1 MRTVTVAPP
10 DTVTAEPDPT
20 EPCASEPPGELPRA
34 ARPLPRLRVRPGPA
48 CSARP
53 AAATLFAGRLFD
65 VDPGL
70 TPVSATTLGFAPAHP
85 LVAATVAALAAVPVA
100 TLRPDAKGLPES
112 VPDVPASG
120 RGAVSAPVSL

>member
-1 MRTVTVAPP
+1 M
-10 DTVTAEPDPT
+10 
-20 EPCASEPPGELPRA
+20 
-34 ARPLPRLRVRPGPA
+34 
-48 CSARP
+48 
-53 AAATLFAGRLFD
+53 AGRLFD

-85 LVAATVAALAAVPVA
+85 LMAATFAAVPVA
-100 TLRPDAKGLPES
+100 TLRPDAKGLSES